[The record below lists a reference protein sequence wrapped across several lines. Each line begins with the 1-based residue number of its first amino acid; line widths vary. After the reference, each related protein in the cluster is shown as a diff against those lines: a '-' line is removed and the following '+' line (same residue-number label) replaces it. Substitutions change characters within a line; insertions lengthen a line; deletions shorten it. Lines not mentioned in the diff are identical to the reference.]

1 MATFGKALTNIVKCD
16 PDDGFV
22 YPHKYYDFTHLFEEM
37 KLKLFSRCLKI
48 SVREFMSD
56 KECTDKK
63 LIQLFLAHLDINHYR
78 FVQKLNGIIKGKE
91 LFNFVFDCQY

>member
-56 KECTDKK
+56 KE
-63 LIQLFLAHLDINHYR
+63 LYR
-78 FVQKLNGIIKGKE
+78 QKVNSVVSCPFRYKSLQIRSKIKRNNKGE
-91 LFNFVFDCQY
+91 RTF

>member
-1 MATFGKALTNIVKCD
+1 
-16 PDDGFV
+16 
-22 YPHKYYDFTHLFEEM
+22 
-37 KLKLFSRCLKI
+37 
-48 SVREFMSD
+48 MSD